1 MITPAQ
7 FDDWLRRYGR
17 AWIDGDPQAIVA
29 IFAPDA
35 EYHEVPFAPPM
46 VGAAVIRHYWTVGAK
61 DGQRDVTFDAT
72 PIALD
77 GERGYAHWRASFT
90 RVATGAFVELDGVLA
105 ARFDDTGR
113 CREFRE
119 WWHRRETA
127 AAALRA
133 PSEREE

>member
-1 MITPAQ
+1 MITNAQ

-17 AWIDGDPQAIVA
+17 AWIGGDPEAIVA

-35 EYHEVPFAPPM
+35 EYHEVPFDAPM
-46 VGAAVIRHYWTVGAK
+46 VGHEAIRHYWTVGAK

-72 PIALD
+72 PIALAGD
-77 GERGYAHWRASFT
+77 RGYAHWRASFT

-105 ARFDDTGR
+105 ARLDAAGR

-133 PSEREE
+133 PGEREE

>member
-1 MITPAQ
+1 MIAPAQ

-17 AWIDGDPQAIVA
+17 AWIDRDPQAIVA

-35 EYHEVPFAPPM
+35 EYHEVPFVPPM
-46 VGAAVIRHYWTVGAK
+46 VGQEAIGHYWTVGAR
-61 DGQRDVTFDAT
+61 DGQRNVSFEAT

-77 GERGYAHWRASFT
+77 GDRGHAHWRASFT
-90 RVATGAFVELDGVLA
+90 RVTTGAFVELDGVLA
-105 ARFDDTGR
+105 ACFDDAGR

-127 AAALRA
+127 AAALPA
-133 PSEREE
+133 PNEREE